1 MFRPQGL
8 VTLSTVYS
16 LRAFVG
22 FFSRQQRSWDLP
34 FGAFHSRKVSGT
46 FPSGSTHLPF
56 SLPLLPSQATGRP
69 DRPRFLGFNPYESP
83 WRLDAGLAHQP
94 LAAPLGF
101 ALLGFTGKNLG
112 RDFSRPPLTRFNE
125 HVRGRIRRRLRVS
138 IGSCLVQAT
147 RRGKPPRLAQTTLVG
162 FWHQSNPVI
171 QLVCR
176 PGYVFTL
183 RCVAHCCRPPTLS
196 GRLTTLPELT
206 GPAEVPSLR
215 HRSSLAQPFGFV

>member
-22 FFSRQQRSWDLP
+22 FFSRRQRSWDLP
-34 FGAFHSRKVSGT
+34 FGAFPSRKVSGA

-56 SLPLLPSQATGRP
+56 SLSLLPPQATGRP

-101 ALLGFTGKNLG
+101 ALLGYLSKSLD
-112 RDFSRPPLTRFNE
+112 RDFSRSPLTRFNAYI
-125 HVRGRIRRRLRVS
+125 RGRIRRRPRVS
-138 IGSCLVQAT
+138 IGSCLV
-147 RRGKPPRLAQTTLVG
+147 
-162 FWHQSNPVI
+162 
-171 QLVCR
+171 
-176 PGYVFTL
+176 
-183 RCVAHCCRPPTLS
+183 
-196 GRLTTLPELT
+196 
-206 GPAEVPSLR
+206 
-215 HRSSLAQPFGFV
+215 